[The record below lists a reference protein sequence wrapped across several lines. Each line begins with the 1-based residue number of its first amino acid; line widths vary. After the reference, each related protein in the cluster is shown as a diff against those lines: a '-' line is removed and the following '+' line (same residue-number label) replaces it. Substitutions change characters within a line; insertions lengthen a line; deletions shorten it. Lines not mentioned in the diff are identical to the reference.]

1 MKITQHR
8 LREIVIE
15 ELQRAEQRDIVL
27 ESLSNLIDLE
37 AKKMGITLTEEQK
50 KSLMKR
56 LRKNLGAIGVGAML
70 AGGSA
75 GLHSMQSDYKQGLQ
89 QAMAQNVEK
98 AEKLAATPE
107 YQASK
112 IKQQLD
118 NKNRFIWTISDDPN
132 DQTPYPAVEQTS
144 DGFQYVEFDPAKII
158 LQNKKVAA
166 VLPPEWS
173 VLKQVYDDVLS
184 GAGPRVEAADV
195 VAAQGGAD
203 KAGFFQDDAWQNAN
217 LKGWGVGRPYSGALY
232 LDYENI
238 PDNYA
243 MPLSG
248 KSPSE
253 LYVEYWNEFVT
264 NSK

>member
-1 MKITQHR
+1 MIITKTKLAQ
-8 LREIVIE
+8 IISE
-15 ELQRAEQRDIVL
+15 ELQLIQQEDIIF
-27 ESLSNLIDLE
+27 ENLSNLVELE
-37 AKKMGITLTEEQK
+37 AKKIGFTLTEAEK
-50 KSLMKR
+50 KSLID
-56 LRKNLGAIGVGAML
+56 LIRKNLGAIGMGSAL
-70 AGGSA
+70 ALGSA
-75 GLHSMQSDYKQGLQ
+75 GLHSMQSDYQQGIQ

-118 NKNRFIWTISDDPN
+118 NKNRFIWTISDNPN
-132 DQTPYPAVEQTS
+132 DQTPYPAVERTEN
-144 DGFQYVEFDPAKII
+144 GFQYVEFNPAKII

-173 VLKQVYDDVLS
+173 VLKQVYDDVQA
-184 GAGPRVEAADV
+184 GTGPRVQASDV
-195 VAAQGGAD
+195 VAAQGGPN
-203 KAGFFQDDAWQNAN
+203 KKGFFQDDAWQNAN

-232 LDYENI
+232 MDYESI

-253 LYVEYWNEFVT
+253 LYVEYWNDFVT